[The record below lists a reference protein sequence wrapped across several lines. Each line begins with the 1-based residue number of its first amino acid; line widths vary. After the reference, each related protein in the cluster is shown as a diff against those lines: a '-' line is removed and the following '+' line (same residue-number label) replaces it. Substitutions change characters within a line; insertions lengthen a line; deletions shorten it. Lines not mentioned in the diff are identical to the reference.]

1 MRKEPI
7 NIITE
12 LGKHIDPSLLEE
24 LVTYYRTM
32 KTAYLQRD
40 WEKAGLNG
48 GKFVETITR
57 ILQHLTSDDG
67 SFESGDIRVDR
78 ELRRIM
84 SLPSDTCDDALR
96 IQIPRVA
103 LTVYDIRNSRNVAH
117 SSREIDPNY
126 MDSFLVVVACDWILA
141 ELVRIYLTADTAG
154 AHQIIQSIIER
165 QVPIVQEIDRD
176 VVVLNPDL
184 TYKDQLLV
192 VLYTK
197 YPQRVSNKE
206 LRKWTKPKHNSY
218 VPQYLRSLESD
229 CLIHRN
235 NQGSM
240 LTIAGL
246 RYVEE
251 RISTTI

>member
-1 MRKEPI
+1 MD
-7 NIITE
+7 IITKLE
-12 LGKHIDPSLLEE
+12 EHIDRSLVNDLIE
-24 LVTYYRTM
+24 YYKIM
-32 KTAYLQRD
+32 KTAYLRRD
-40 WEKAGLNG
+40 WEKASLNG
-48 GKFVETITR
+48 GKFVETTTR
-57 ILQHLTSDDG
+57 ILQYLTSDDG

-78 ELRRIM
+78 GLRRIM

-96 IQIPRVA
+96 IRIPRVA

-126 MDSFLVVVACDWILA
+126 MDSSLVVVACDWILA
-141 ELVRIYLTADTAG
+141 ELVRIYCTADTAV

-176 VVVLNPDL
+176 VVVLNTDL

-197 YPQRVSNKE
+197 YPQRVSNEE
-206 LRKWTKPKHNSY
+206 LRKWTKPKYNSY

-229 CLIHRN
+229 RLIHRN
-235 NQGSM
+235 DQGSM